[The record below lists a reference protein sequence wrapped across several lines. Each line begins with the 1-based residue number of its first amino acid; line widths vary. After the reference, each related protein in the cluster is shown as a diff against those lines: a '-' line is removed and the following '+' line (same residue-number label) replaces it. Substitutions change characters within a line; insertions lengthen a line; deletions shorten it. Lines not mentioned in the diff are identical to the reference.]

1 MTDNMQAGGTTAPAE
16 GGARMIT
23 FTLNGRQKTVA
34 VEGWEKILDVL
45 REDLN
50 LTGTK
55 HGCDDGTCGA
65 CTIVLNGEAKK
76 ACVFPASKL
85 EGAEVLTIEGLR
97 RADGSLHPI
106 QRALIEAGAVQCGYC
121 IPGIVMELYALFT
134 KNPDASDEQ
143 LRSAL
148 AKHYCRCTGY
158 EAIYEGAKLAQRY
171 VREEAAGA

>member
-1 MTDNMQAGGTTAPAE
+1 MTENTAKPAAE
-16 GGARMIT
+16 PRLIS
-23 FTLNGRQKTVA
+23 FTLNGRKKSVSI
-34 VEGWEKILDVL
+34 EGWEKILDVL

-65 CTIVLNGEAKK
+65 CTIVLNGEARK
-76 ACVFPASKL
+76 ACIFPATKL
-85 EGAEVLTIEGLR
+85 DGAEVLTIEGLR
-97 RADGSLHPI
+97 RDDGQPHPI

-134 KNPDASDEQ
+134 KNPDATDDQ
-143 LRSAL
+143 LRTAL

-171 VREEAAGA
+171 MKEEASAKN